1 MFSHAHWAL
10 MVQLKEALSRTN
22 PCRTNLANKVQ
33 KKPPGCSSFW
43 VWGLAQVNIHTAEGQ
58 KHLWLLTSLIP
69 LFIARCTENSESDKE
84 RGEDEVSHAGEK
96 AKEAKLQEC

>member
-10 MVQLKEALSRTN
+10 MVQLKEALSHTN